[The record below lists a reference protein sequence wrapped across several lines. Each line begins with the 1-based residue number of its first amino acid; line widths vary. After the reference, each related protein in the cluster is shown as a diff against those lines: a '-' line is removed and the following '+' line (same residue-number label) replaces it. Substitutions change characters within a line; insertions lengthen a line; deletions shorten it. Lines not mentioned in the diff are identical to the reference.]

1 MEWPFRLS
9 SFSHSSF
16 ANAAFVIHHFH
27 AMFELKPLSQ
37 EALPAALERATR
49 YRLLNEPAE
58 AESICL
64 DVLRTDPDNQQALVI
79 LLLALTDRFSKGY
92 GVSDTQAQELL
103 PRLRSEYERAYYAG
117 IILER
122 KAKAHLYHGGPG
134 AGFNA
139 YELFREAMTWFEKA
153 EKLRPEGN
161 DDALLR
167 WNTCVRIIMRNQLG
181 PRPQENGNLPL
192 E

>member
-1 MEWPFRLS
+1 
-9 SFSHSSF
+9 
-16 ANAAFVIHHFH
+16 
-27 AMFELKPLSQ
+27 MFDLKPLSQ

-92 GVSDTQAQELL
+92 GVSDTQVQELL
-103 PRLRSEYERAYYAG
+103 PRLRGEYERAYYAG

-122 KAKAHLYHGGPG
+122 KAKAHLHHGGPG
-134 AGFNA
+134 AGFDA

-153 EKLRPEGN
+153 EKLRPTGN

-167 WNTCVRIIMRNQLG
+167 WNTCARIITRNQLG
-181 PRPQENGNLPL
+181 PRPHENGHLPL